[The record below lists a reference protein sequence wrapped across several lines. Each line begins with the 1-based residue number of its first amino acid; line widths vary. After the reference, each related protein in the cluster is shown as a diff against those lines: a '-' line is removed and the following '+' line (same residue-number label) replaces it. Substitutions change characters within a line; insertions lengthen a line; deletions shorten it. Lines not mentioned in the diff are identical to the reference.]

1 MMDEDHVRETDAF
14 VLRVQDLMTKDVV
27 VCSPQQTIQEVAQ
40 KMMHHQVSSV
50 IVMEGNQQIG
60 IITERDMVNRVVAVN
75 NKAQGYASSIMTRDP
90 ITISHFAF
98 YYEALSLMLLKG
110 IKHLL
115 VTEKQQLVGI
125 ITLPDLL
132 RKKNENM
139 LKIIRRIENAD
150 AQSLPQ
156 VKVAIYEVLE
166 MLLNEKIPIV
176 DTLSVITTLYD
187 RLMKQAVFLA
197 IRCLEEE
204 EGMTLPVKFNLYTM
218 GSAGRGE
225 QFMLTDQDHFLVY
238 EEHDRADSYFQMLG
252 EKIVLF
258 LERAGYERCKGLMMS
273 SEAQWRGT
281 ILKWKWRVHKW
292 ASVPTNDHLL
302 LASNFF
308 SYRLVYGDNHL
319 HEQFQKEISEVVQTA
334 KLFLYHLAAN
344 ELKHPIKKMN
354 HSLLS
359 LFKLS
364 RKSIDMK
371 KEILFPYHHSLQI
384 LSLIHNIHIGIPF
397 ERLDALMA
405 KKVLEP
411 ELVKDLK
418 EAINQML
425 SFYVRMRW
433 QQAKTGTASS
443 TILSFHLLT
452 PREKEELAISLMILK
467 EMQNKIFY
475 HFNMKV

>member
-1 MMDEDHVRETDAF
+1 MMDEDRVRETDAF
-14 VLRVQDLMTKDVV
+14 VLRVQDLMTKHVI

-50 IVMEGNQQIG
+50 IVTEGDQQLG

-75 NKAQGYASSIMTRDP
+75 CKAEEYAWSIMTSNP
-90 ITISHFAF
+90 ITISRFAF
-98 YYEALSLMLLKG
+98 FYEALSLMLLKG

-115 VTEKQQLVGI
+115 VMEKQQLVGI

-150 AQSLPQ
+150 ADSLPQ
-156 VKVAIYEVLE
+156 VKAAIYEVLD
-166 MLLNEKIPIV
+166 MLLDEKIPIV
-176 DTLSVITTLYD
+176 DTLSIITTLYD
-187 RLMKQAVFLA
+187 RLMKQAIFLA
-197 IRCLEEE
+197 VHSLKEE
-204 EGMTLPVKFNLYTM
+204 EGLILPVKFNLYTM

-238 EEHDRADSYFQMLG
+238 EEHDLADSYFQILG
-252 EKIVLF
+252 GKIVLF
-258 LERAGYERCKGLMMS
+258 LEQAGYERCKGLMMS

-281 ILKWKWRVHKW
+281 VMKWKWRMHKW
-292 ASVPTNDHLL
+292 ASMPTNDHLL
-302 LASNFF
+302 FASNFF

-319 HEQFQKEISEVVQTA
+319 HEQFQTEISDVLQTA
-334 KLFLYHLAAN
+334 KLFLYHLAEI
-344 ELKHPIKKMN
+344 ELKHPIKKLN
-354 HSLLS
+354 YSLIP

-384 LSLIHNIHIGIPF
+384 LSLIHNIHTGTPF
-397 ERLDALMA
+397 ERLDALMV
-405 KKVLEP
+405 KDVLEP
-411 ELVKDLK
+411 ELVTDLK
-418 EAINQML
+418 EAINQIL
-425 SFYVRMRW
+425 SFYVRLRW
-433 QQAKTGTASS
+433 QQVKTGDASS
-443 TILSFHLLT
+443 TILSLHLLT
-452 PREKEELAISLMILK
+452 PREKEELAISLRILK
-467 EMQNKIFY
+467 EVQNKIFY